1 MRRIA
6 LQIGMLVA
14 LSLFVGCLSEQK
26 PSANAPAN
34 APAQA
39 GAAPVAPPV
48 EQAPP
53 APVETEAVKAGVGV
67 GIKGR
72 SLDEHEGILV
82 TPAKSLFAAKERI
95 AFEIAVPHALELY
108 KATEGNVPQS
118 HEEFMEKIIQ
128 ANQIKL
134 PQLPEG
140 HRYQFDPMTEQLMV
154 IRPKAA
160 QAPTGQPPATPAP
173 ASAQP

>member
-1 MRRIA
+1 MHRIA
-6 LQIGMLVA
+6 SSIGMLVA
-14 LSLFVGCLSEQK
+14 FSLCVGCLSEQK
-26 PSANAPAN
+26 PNASAPAN
-34 APAQA
+34 APAQG
-39 GAAPVAPPV
+39 GAAPAAQPIA
-48 EQAPP
+48 QAPP

-108 KATEGNVPQS
+108 KATEGSVPQS
-118 HEEFMEKIIQ
+118 HEEFMEKIIEF
-128 ANQIKL
+128 NQIKL

-160 QAPTGQPPATPAP
+160 QAPSSQPPATPTPAP
-173 ASAQP
+173 AQP